1 MARVIVVGAGV
12 VGLSCA
18 VRLLESGHHVDVV
31 ARDLPL
37 ETTSAVAAALWYPYR
52 AYPFERVTAW
62 SRATYAELE
71 ELAGREET
79 GVRMLAGTELHR
91 TRKPDPWW
99 RDAVPAL
106 TRVSAFRPPYADG
119 WTFVAPVVEMPVY
132 LPWLE
137 GRVEALGGTVT
148 RMALAT
154 LPDRAEVVVNATG
167 LGARRMA
174 DDPSMVPVR
183 GQVVYVEQVGLD
195 RWWLEPSEG
204 AGPGSGPVYVV
215 PRSRDVVVGG
225 TDDEGEWDRRPDPD
239 TAKQILER
247 ATELVP
253 DLARAAVLG
262 HKVGLRPARPQVR
275 LDVEQQGGTRVVHC
289 YGHGG
294 AGVTLSW
301 GCADEVAALV
311 GQGPTPDR

>member
-12 VGLSCA
+12 IGLSCA
-18 VRLLESGHHVDVV
+18 VRLLEGGHTVDVV

-62 SRATYAELE
+62 SAATYTELE
-71 ELAGREET
+71 TLAGLEGT
-79 GVRMLAGTELHR
+79 GVRMLPGTELHR
-91 TRKPDPWW
+91 TRVADPWW

-106 TRVSAFRPPYADG
+106 TRVSALGPPYADG
-119 WTFVAPVVEMPVY
+119 WSFVAPVVEMPVY
-132 LPWLE
+132 LQWLA
-137 GRVEALGGTVT
+137 GRVHALGGTLT
-148 RMALAT
+148 RMALSA
-154 LPDRAEVVVNATG
+154 LPDHAEVVVDASG

-174 DDPSMVPVR
+174 DDPAVTPVR
-183 GQVVYVEQVGLD
+183 GQVVRVEQVGLD
-195 RWWLEPSEG
+195 RWWLEASGP
-204 AGPGSGPVYVV
+204 AGPTYVV

-239 TAKQILER
+239 VATLVLAR
-247 ATELVP
+247 AVELVP
-253 DLARAAVLG
+253 ALSGARVLG

-275 LDVEQQGGTRVVHC
+275 LDVERVGSSKVVHC

-301 GCADEVAALV
+301 GCADEVAGLV
-311 GQGPTPDR
+311 AS